1 MNDKMKNLVVRGI
14 SGVGLIVVVFGAIL
28 WSQWSLGALLLV
40 MLVGGV
46 LELYNLIEKQ
56 QLKPQRVL
64 GLLLG
69 VVFFVLNF
77 VLVSDDIQLSELPL
91 VPHYRA
97 ALAFFLLCIP
107 LMFICELYRKQ
118 PNPAANIATTLLAFF
133 YVALPLTLLLYI
145 PILGGDVWGWR
156 PWVLIAYIVIV
167 WSNDVF
173 AYLFGIAFGRHR
185 LFERLSPKKSW
196 EGFFGGLAGAIIAA
210 VVVAHL
216 LGDAPL
222 KWVGLAVVTVVTAVL
237 GDLVESMFKRAAE
250 VKDSGTLI
258 PGHGG
263 VLDRFDALLLSAPF
277 VFVYMICIF

>member
-1 MNDKMKNLVVRGI
+1 MNDKMKNLVVRSI

-28 WSQWSLGALLLV
+28 WSQWSLGALLLA

-46 LELYNLIEKQ
+46 LELYNLVEKQ

-196 EGFFGGLAGAIIAA
+196 EGFFGGLVGAVVAA
-210 VVVAHL
+210 V
-216 LGDAPL
+216 
-222 KWVGLAVVTVVTAVL
+222 
-237 GDLVESMFKRAAE
+237 
-250 VKDSGTLI
+250 
-258 PGHGG
+258 
-263 VLDRFDALLLSAPF
+263 
-277 VFVYMICIF
+277 